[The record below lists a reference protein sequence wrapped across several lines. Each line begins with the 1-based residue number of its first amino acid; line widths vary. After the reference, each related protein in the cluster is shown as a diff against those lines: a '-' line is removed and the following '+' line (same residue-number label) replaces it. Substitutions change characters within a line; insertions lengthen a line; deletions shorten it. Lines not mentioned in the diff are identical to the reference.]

1 MLASTPDC
9 SAVPCAPLTGC
20 VAELLLTVDPWK
32 KTRGALREE
41 VASDLGRELLSSL
54 RHAAEVAAGLLGT
67 TAREVLID
75 YSDHRV
81 MDEVL
86 VRGYGLPRRLARRVL
101 PQLWKNGPMY
111 LYMAVLSRTDYL
123 LHFDSDVV
131 LDHIYPKSSNS
142 AAQWLTAAGAYLQ
155 NSTALQGLWSVG
167 FDDCSPYPMGT
178 VDLVLPLLP
187 ESRGR
192 ARRKEFATL
201 PGRCGDAGGGGKLE
215 HLHQGELDLA
225 SCEEMCRHAWM
236 RCTGFEFHEPK
247 DKEAVGRCIHLSAKY
262 LGNESAGGSNVTCH
276 VGIGRRNPR
285 DPRHRPRST
294 RGPIYLRMQRYQT
307 RGPLAML
314 RSLLLRTSRFKM
326 LWPLL
331 RVPAEVNASILPM
344 EQFSVN
350 IDTILEMRMLAPLR
364 PGSLIQPIAAF
375 LAPERV
381 GGACVHHGVLATS
394 A

>member
-1 MLASTPDC
+1 M
-9 SAVPCAPLTGC
+9 
-20 VAELLLTVDPWK
+20 
-32 KTRGALREE
+32 
-41 VASDLGRELLSSL
+41 
-54 RHAAEVAAGLLGT
+54 
-67 TAREVLID
+67 
-75 YSDHRV
+75 
-81 MDEVL
+81 
-86 VRGYGLPRRLARRVL
+86 
-101 PQLWKNGPMY
+101 Q
-111 LYMAVLSRTDYL
+111 
-123 LHFDSDVV
+123 
-131 LDHIYPKSSNS
+131 DHIYPKSTNS

-155 NSTALQGLWSVG
+155 NSTALQGLWSMG
-167 FDDCSPYPMGT
+167 FDDCSPYPKGT

-192 ARRKEFATL
+192 ARRQEFATL
-201 PGRCGDAGGGGKLE
+201 RGRCGDAGGRGKLE
-215 HLHQGELDLA
+215 HLHQGELDRA
-225 SCEEMCRHAWM
+225 SCEETCRHAWM

-247 DKEAVGRCIHLSAKY
+247 DKETVGRCIHLSAKH
-262 LGNESAGGSNVTCH
+262 LGHESAGGANVTCH
-276 VGIGRRNPR
+276 VGLGPRNPR

-331 RVPAEVNASILPM
+331 WVPAEVNASVLPM

-350 IDTILEMRMLAPLR
+350 IDTILEMRMLAPLH

-394 A
+394 TQQDLMGSQDEA